1 MSDNNNDLYKYGWT
15 GWKDKYGK
23 YHDNIYDR
31 NAADE
36 YYDQQKQQLE
46 ELKRANRL
54 KEEENEL
61 YKKQLEQVAQERE
74 EQYEAER
81 NEAINEF
88 IEEESIKKRNFI
100 NKMKRV
106 IEKQNERYTE
116 VLELRNKLET
126 NQLKYFNEAKTV
138 KRNLQSY
145 YSIIKTLN
153 RKFENEKDFDKAIS
167 QIKETI
173 LSFDLDFSGEIMG
186 RSELTQKDYKILI
199 NNKIKELE
207 TELNDLE
214 NKAYHQKLLLCMANS
229 KYCTL
234 NQYNKTENYISNI
247 NYKDEYYNFL
257 KNDSALNKQREKQIE
272 LSKCQKYN
280 DRVKCDALRKEQKE
294 IENKF
299 DNITCEEKINGL
311 ENQYNNDNLIR
322 EDRFEKTKFKYF
334 IIYGLILTLIV
345 MITAYTMNLI
355 TIVILIAYSIYG
367 YKYTRNEVNKLRE
380 EIDFIKNYKKKKLET
395 RKIEISNEYEKATE
409 RLKEIKNEL
418 LYNNKPKIKII
429 DFGDF
434 VIDEKINKSLH
445 NMHDIEFIADD
456 VYRYNVNQFIQ
467 KYDNPSFYEYY
478 KDYEYE
484 YESDKNN

>member
-1 MSDNNNDLYKYGWT
+1 MSDNKYGWT

-54 KEEENEL
+54 KEEEHEL
-61 YKKQLEQVAQERE
+61 YRKQLAQERE

-81 NEAINEF
+81 SETINEF
-88 IEEESIKKRNFI
+88 KQEELIKKRNFI
-100 NKMKRV
+100 NKMKKV
-106 IEKQNERYTE
+106 IEKQNEKYDE

-126 NQLKYFNEAKTV
+126 NQLKYFNESKLL
-138 KRNLQSY
+138 KRNLQNY

-153 RKFENEKDFDKAIS
+153 RKFENKKDFDKAIS
-167 QIKETI
+167 QIKEII

-186 RSELTQKDYKILI
+186 RSELTQKDYKTLV

-214 NKAYHQKLLLCMANS
+214 NKAYHQKLLLCMTNS

-234 NQYNKTENYISNI
+234 NQYNKTEKYISNI

-257 KNDSALNKQREKQIE
+257 KDDSALDKQREEQIK
-272 LSKCQKYN
+272 LSKQQKYN

-299 DNITCEEKINGL
+299 DNITYEEKINEL

-380 EIDFIKNYKKKKLET
+380 EIDFIKDYKKKKLEI
-395 RKIEISNEYEKATE
+395 RKTEILNEYEKATE

-445 NMHDIEFIADD
+445 NMHDVEFIADE
-456 VYRYNVNQFIQ
+456 VYRYNVNQFTQ
-467 KYDNPSFYEYY
+467 KYDNSSYYEYY
-478 KDYEYE
+478 KDYEDE
-484 YESDKNN
+484 YNNDKNNN